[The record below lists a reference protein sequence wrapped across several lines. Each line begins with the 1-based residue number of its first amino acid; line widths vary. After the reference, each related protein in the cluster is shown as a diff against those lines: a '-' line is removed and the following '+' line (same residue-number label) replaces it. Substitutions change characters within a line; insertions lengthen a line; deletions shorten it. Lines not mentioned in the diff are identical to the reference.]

1 MDEVTS
7 ILRVRLKQIHR
18 KDIII
23 ISIIISVTF
32 LVVIFNSYDLFVK
45 EATENLKTKYEI
57 EHLGGDTPD
66 RWPAWLIH
74 DQPLSIKITNPEE
87 ASSNQIAIIR
97 EAILSEETVAV
108 DSMVRFG
115 NDDSTISYKGWV
127 GALESASTHDTVY
140 RVPTEFKITDSNDSR
155 AEISITLTKQKS
167 TEGYSGY
174 TKSSTANDHIL
185 RSAITIYNI
194 DSLTDEQLAT
204 ITRHEFGHAMG
215 LDHAS
220 SSNDLMHDVVKTPSF
235 VSGCDIDEIQHVYN
249 AERNITFK
257 CEFF

>member
-1 MDEVTS
+1 MDKITS
-7 ILRVRLKQIHR
+7 ILKIRLKQIQR
-18 KDIII
+18 KNVII
-23 ISIIISVTF
+23 ISTAISIAF
-32 LVVIFNSYDLFVK
+32 LIVIFNSYDLFAK
-45 EATENLKTKYEI
+45 ETAENLKTKYEI

-87 ASSNQIAIIR
+87 ASSNQIVIIK
-97 EAILSEETVAV
+97 EAILSEEIVEA
-108 DSMVRFG
+108 DSMMRFG
-115 NDDSTISYKGWV
+115 NDDSTTSYKGWV

-140 RVPTEFKITDSNDSR
+140 RIPIEFKITDSNNPRD
-155 AEISITLTKQKS
+155 EISITLTKQKS

-174 TKSSTANDHIL
+174 TKSSTANNHIL
-185 RSAITIYNI
+185 KSAITIYDI

-215 LDHAS
+215 LGHAS
-220 SSNDLMHDVVKTPSF
+220 SSNDLMHDIVKTPSF

-257 CEFF
+257 CEIF